1 MDRELDKNSE
11 KLFDLIE
18 SKNWNQL
25 TLEEMQFVLLHM
37 TEDEFHFQRQIL
49 IEADDIFE
57 ENTDPM
63 PLILPAKKATP
74 LLAMRIPLYQSILA
88 VAATILVFLMLWPK
102 NQEIEQPVI
111 RPIAQ
116 QPQEIKTNFVHD
128 TIVKYIT
135 LTQIAERVVYDTITA
150 VVQSNFKSEEPRLF
164 QANNNLPILDLS
176 PEKLEVRGS
185 SLKDENTIG
194 LLPKMVNTIY

>member
-57 ENTDPM
+57 ENPDPK
-63 PLILPAKKATP
+63 PLILPARKATSI
-74 LLAMRIPLYQSILA
+74 LAMRVPLYQSILA

>member
-25 TLEEMQFVLLHM
+25 TLEETQFVLLHM
-37 TEDEFHFQRQIL
+37 TEDEYHFQRQIL
-49 IEADDIFE
+49 VEADDIFD
-57 ENTDPM
+57 ENCDPK
-63 PLILPAKKATP
+63 PLILPARKATP
-74 LLAMRIPLYQSILA
+74 ILAMRVPLYQTILA
-88 VAATILVFLMLWPK
+88 VAATVLVFLMLWPN
-102 NQEIEQPVI
+102 NQAIERPVI
-111 RPIAQ
+111 RPVAQ
-116 QPQEIKTNFVHD
+116 QKQEIKTNFVHD
-128 TIVKYIT
+128 TVVKYIT

>member
-1 MDRELDKNSE
+1 
-11 KLFDLIE
+11 
-18 SKNWNQL
+18 
-25 TLEEMQFVLLHM
+25 M

-49 IEADDIFE
+49 VEADDIFD
-57 ENTDPM
+57 ENSDP
-63 PLILPAKKATP
+63 KP
-74 LLAMRIPLYQSILA
+74 LLLPTKKVTPIFAIRIPLYQSILA
-88 VAATILVFLMLWPK
+88 VAATVLVFLMLWPK

-111 RPIAQ
+111 RPVALQ
-116 QPQEIKTNFVHD
+116 KQEIKTNFVHD
-128 TIVKYIT
+128 TVVKYIT

-185 SLKDENTIG
+185 SLKEENTID

>member
-1 MDRELDKNSE
+1 MEREIDKNSE

-25 TLEEMQFVLLHM
+25 SDEEMQFVLLQM

-49 IEADDIFE
+49 VEADDIFD
-57 ENTDPM
+57 ENSDP
-63 PLILPAKKATP
+63 KP
-74 LLAMRIPLYQSILA
+74 LLLPTKKVTPIFAIRIPLYQSILA
-88 VAATILVFLMLWPK
+88 VAATVLVFLMLWPN
-102 NQEIEQPVI
+102 NQEIEQPII
-111 RPIAQ
+111 RPVAQ
-116 QPQEIKTNFVHD
+116 QKQEIKTNFVHD
-128 TIVKYIT
+128 TVVKYIT

-185 SLKDENTIG
+185 SLKEENTID

>member
-25 TLEEMQFVLLHM
+25 SQEETKFVLLHM
-37 TEDEFHFQRQIL
+37 TEDEYHFQRQIL
-49 IEADDIFE
+49 VEADDIFK
-57 ENTDPM
+57 ENPDPK
-63 PLILPAKKATP
+63 PIILPVRKATP
-74 LLAMRIPLYQSILA
+74 ILAMRVPLYQTILA
-88 VAATILVFLMLWPK
+88 VAATVLVFLMLWPK
-102 NQEIEQPVI
+102 NQEIKQPVI
-111 RPIAQ
+111 GPIAQ
-116 QPQEIKTNFVHD
+116 QKQEIKTNFVHD
-128 TIVKYIT
+128 TVVKYIT

-164 QANNNLPILDLS
+164 QANNNLPFLDLS

>member
-25 TLEEMQFVLLHM
+25 TAEEIQFVLLQM
-37 TEDEFHFQRQIL
+37 TKDEYHFQRQIL
-49 IEADDIFE
+49 KEAADIFE
-57 ENTDPM
+57 ENLDAKT
-63 PLILPAKKATP
+63 LILPAKKVTP
-74 LLAMRIPLYQSILA
+74 ILAMPIPLYQTILA
-88 VAATILVFLMLWPK
+88 VAATVLVFLMLWPK
-102 NQEIEQPVI
+102 NQQIEHQVIQPM
-111 RPIAQ
+111 AQ
-116 QPQEIKTNFVHD
+116 QKPEIKTNFVHD
-128 TIVKYIT
+128 TVVKYIT

-150 VVQSNFKSEEPRLF
+150 VVQTSVKSEEPRLF

-176 PEKLEVRGS
+176 PSKLEARGN
-185 SLKDENTIG
+185 SLKDENTVS

>member
-1 MDRELDKNSE
+1 MEREIDKNSE

-25 TLEEMQFVLLHM
+25 SDEEMQFVLLHM

-49 IEADDIFE
+49 VEADDIFD
-57 ENTDPM
+57 ENSDPK

-74 LLAMRIPLYQSILA
+74 ILAMRIPLYQSILA
-88 VAATILVFLMLWPK
+88 VAATVLVFLMLWPK

-111 RPIAQ
+111 RPVALQ
-116 QPQEIKTNFVHD
+116 KQEIKTKFVHD
-128 TIVKYIT
+128 TVVKYIT

-176 PEKLEVRGS
+176 PEKLEVHGS
-185 SLKDENTIG
+185 SLKDENTVG
-194 LLPKMVNTIY
+194 LLPKMVNSIY

>member
-1 MDRELDKNSE
+1 MEREIDKNSE

-25 TLEEMQFVLLHM
+25 SDEEMQFVLLHI

-49 IEADDIFE
+49 VEADDIFD
-57 ENTDPM
+57 ENSDP
-63 PLILPAKKATP
+63 KP
-74 LLAMRIPLYQSILA
+74 LLLPTKKVTPIFAIRIPLYQTILA
-88 VAATILVFLMLWPK
+88 VAATVLVFLMLWPN
-102 NQEIEQPVI
+102 NQEIEQPII
-111 RPIAQ
+111 RSVAQ
-116 QPQEIKTNFVHD
+116 QKQEIKTNFVHD
-128 TIVKYIT
+128 TVVKYIT

-185 SLKDENTIG
+185 SLKEENTID